1 MLWYR
6 FICTVFANTVNTVHV
21 YSTRKPVHTLGSR
34 ELVVFMDHVKR
45 SERGFALESL
55 LATWGAADG
64 ASTACCSGLSWF
76 AVEVL
81 GEPVAVLID
90 EPVDGEASALL
101 GNRSAPC
108 DADVGTE
115 GPSATSGAS
124 ETSASAALVEFRLR
138 DDGLCSSSGA
148 IDTSCDSSP
157 TSLHER
163 ASVGVACVTAGV
175 DGPGVE
181 LLLLS
186 IAGICAGESKCAGAL
201 VAD

>member
-1 MLWYR
+1 MQTHISVL
-6 FICTVFANTVNTVHV
+6 
-21 YSTRKPVHTLGSR
+21 TLGSR

-45 SERGFALESL
+45 SERGLALESL
-55 LATWGAADG
+55 LPTRGAADG

-81 GEPVAVLID
+81 GEPVAVLSD
-90 EPVDGEASALL
+90 EPVDGDASALL

-108 DADVGTE
+108 EADVATE

-124 ETSASAALVEFRLR
+124 EPSASAALVEFRLR
-138 DDGLCSSSGA
+138 DDGLCSSTAA
-148 IDTSCDSSP
+148 IDASCDSSP
-157 TSLHER
+157 ASLHER
-163 ASVGVACVTAGV
+163 ASVGVAACVTAGV
-175 DGPGVE
+175 DAPGVE

-186 IAGICAGESKCAGAL
+186 IAGIGVAESKCADAF